1 MKLKKLP
8 VSVGLVLALVLQT
21 AMPALADSAPQSG
34 VSASQTVLVSSP
46 SESDTPDTGYEDVLN
61 QAGDQADMQEEDSAA
76 VAEGTATP
84 TADPTVTAEPTATT
98 TPEPTATET
107 PTDTPEPAATPTEIP
122 TNTPEPTATA
132 TPEPTAEPTHVPVF
146 TDVSSS
152 NYFYTPV
159 YWGYDNGILAGTSAT
174 TFSPLDSCKRAQII
188 TYLWNVAGRT
198 DLGTATFMVDVPV
211 TSYFVKPVVWGLGN
225 EVTSGYDKNHFQPDA
240 VCTRAQAITMIY
252 KVSKFYDA
260 GKEFKAPDV
269 SSMPFTDVKST
280 DYFAEAVA
288 WGQQNGI
295 LAGTTPTT
303 FSPGDNC
310 TRAQI
315 ITYLHHAFA

>member
-98 TPEPTATET
+98 
-107 PTDTPEPAATPTEIP
+107 
-122 TNTPEPTATA
+122 TPEPTATA

>member
-21 AMPALADSAPQSG
+21 AMPVLADSAPQSG

-61 QAGDQADMQEEDSAA
+61 QAGDQADVQEEDGAA

-84 TADPTVTAEPTATT
+84 TADPTVTAEPTAT
-98 TPEPTATET
+98 A
-107 PTDTPEPAATPTEIP
+107 
-122 TNTPEPTATA
+122 TPEPTATA

-152 NYFYTPV
+152 DYFYTPV

-174 TFSPLDSCKRAQII
+174 TFSPLEPCKRAQII

-225 EVTSGYDKNHFQPDA
+225 EVTSGYKNNLFQPDA

-252 KVSKFYDA
+252 KVSKFYNA
-260 GKEFKAPDV
+260 GKEFTAPDV

-295 LAGTTPTT
+295 VAGTTTTT
-303 FSPGDNC
+303 FSPGDACN
-310 TRAQI
+310 RAQI
-315 ITYLHHAFA
+315 ITFLHHAFA